1 MIPAALPLDEAE
13 RLKSLHELAV
23 LDTPPEAAFDA
34 LVHAA
39 AAVCSAPMA
48 LVSLVDERR
57 QWFKARVGLPDATE
71 TPREQ
76 AFCAHAI
83 LHNELFEVPDAASDP
98 RFAGNPLVTG
108 DPGIRFY
115 AGVPLFLA
123 DGAAVGTVC
132 VIDRVPRALDGRQR
146 QVLAELGRAAAAL
159 LNARRGAQVLAKS
172 EARYRALAE
181 LSPAGLFV
189 GDADG
194 QCTYTNARW
203 QEIHGLTFEQS
214 LGLGWMRVV
223 EPAEL
228 GRLGAAWRAAVQERR
243 QFDEV
248 IQVRHPDGMPR
259 AVRSRSAPQ
268 FDAQGRMTGFVG
280 LAEDVT
286 EARVQQERLSD
297 ERQYLA
303 SVIESTGVGTWE
315 WHVPS
320 GAMRINERWA
330 SILGYELDE
339 LEPVSIDTWRRLV
352 DPEDELRAQAALQRH
367 FSGEAPQYRCEFR
380 MRHKAGHWVWVLG
393 VGRVLSHTADGTPE
407 WAFGTHMDFSEQVR
421 NREAAE
427 QAYRRM
433 EMALDGGGVGLWEY
447 DIARDTLS
455 WHRLL
460 QPLYGLPDD
469 AAPPTY
475 AEWLAMLHPD
485 DRDRVEAEV
494 SAVVNGQRPYDIR
507 FRVLRPDGTVRH
519 MHSMARCRH
528 DGQGRVAGLLG
539 ATWDMTELN
548 DLSAE
553 LAEQHELMR
562 VTLKSIADGVITTDA
577 DGRVTWMNPVSERMT
592 GWLATE
598 ARGRP
603 LEEVFVI
610 RSEETRAL
618 APNPVQ
624 ACLATG
630 EVAGLNPHTVLVSRQ
645 GEHFGIEDSAA
656 PIRDARGRMLGAVL
670 VFHDVTEQR
679 RLSSEMTYRAKHDAL
694 TGLVNRQE
702 FEHRLRRALEQARRE
717 SACHTLLFIDLDQ
730 FKLVNDACG
739 HQVGD
744 QLLKQVAQLIGTV
757 VRSRD
762 TLARLGGDEFA
773 AVLEQCT
780 SEQAQRVAQEIC
792 DRMDAFRFVHD
803 GRRFRIGAS
812 IGLVQVD
819 GRWNELSELL
829 KAADAACYAAKE
841 AGRNRVHTWYES
853 DRMILERSG
862 DMQWA
867 TRLTQA
873 LDEERLVLFGQRL
886 QPLGDAPDGLH
897 VEALVRMRQPDG
909 SLTLPGSFLPAT
921 ERFGLAPRL
930 DRWVVRCA
938 LRWLAEHG
946 RGCELACLHVN
957 LSAQSLA
964 DATFRGDIVAVLED
978 AGPAVCQ
985 ALCFEITETVALAN
999 LGELAAFVDGVRARG
1014 ARVAVDDFGA
1024 GASHFGYLRSLKVD
1038 LIKVDGQFIKGMLRD
1053 PLDDASV
1060 RGFLEVARVLGV
1072 QTVAEFVD
1080 DAAVL
1085 SRVRELGFDFAQ
1097 GFHIAR
1103 PQPLQACMADAA

>member
-1 MIPAALPLDEAE
+1 MIPAALPPDEAE
-13 RLKSLHELAV
+13 RLKALQQLAV
-23 LDTPPEAAFDA
+23 LDTPAEAAFDA
-34 LVHAA
+34 LARAA
-39 AAVCSAPMA
+39 AALCGVPIA
-48 LVSLVDERR
+48 LVSLVDADR
-57 QWFKARVGLPDATE
+57 QWFKARVGLDGTRE

-83 LHNELFEVPDAASDP
+83 LQADVFEVTDAQADP
-98 RFAGNPLVTG
+98 RFAGNPLVAG
-108 DPGIRFY
+108 PQGIRFY
-115 AGVPLFLA
+115 AGAPVTLPG
-123 DGAAVGTVC
+123 GAAVGTVC
-132 VIDRVPRALDGRQR
+132 VIDRVPRQIDERQR
-146 QVLAELGRAAAAL
+146 EVLAELAQAASAL
-159 LNARRGAQVLAKS
+159 LQARRDAHTLAQS

-181 LSPAGLFV
+181 LSPAGLFL

-194 QCTYTNARW
+194 QCTYTNPSW
-203 QEIHGLTFEQS
+203 QAIHGLSLSES
-214 LGLGWMRVV
+214 LGLGWMQVV

-228 GRLGAAWRAAVQERR
+228 ERLGGQWRAAIRERR
-243 QFDEV
+243 LFDEV
-248 IQVRHPDGMPR
+248 VRVRRLDGS
-259 AVRSRSAPQ
+259 ACVVRSRSAPQ
-268 FDAQGRMTGFVG
+268 FDDQGRLTGFVG
-280 LAEDVT
+280 LAEDITASHV
-286 EARVQQERLSD
+286 EQERLAD

-330 SILGYELDE
+330 AILGYTLEE

-352 DPEDELRAQAALQRH
+352 DPEDEARAQIALQRH
-367 FSGEAPQYRCEFR
+367 FSGELPQYRCEFR
-380 MRHKAGHWVWVLG
+380 MRHKAGHWVSVLA
-393 VGRVLSHTADGTPE
+393 VGRLLSRAADGTPQ
-407 WAFGTHMDFSEQVR
+407 WAFGTHLDFSEQVR
-421 NREAAE
+421 HREAAE

-433 EMALDGGGVGLWEY
+433 ELALEGGGVALWEY
-447 DIARDTLS
+447 DVARNQLS
-455 WHRLL
+455 WQQRLEA
-460 QPLYGLPDD
+460 LYGLPDD
-469 AAPPTY
+469 APAMTY
-475 AEWLAMLHPD
+475 PEWLAVIHPD
-485 DRDRVEAEV
+485 DRERVQAEIGEV
-494 SAVVNGQRPYDIR
+494 ISGQRDYDIR
-507 FRVLRPDGTVRH
+507 FRVQRADGALRH
-519 MHSMARCRH
+519 MHSMARCRY

-539 ATWDMTELN
+539 ATWDTTELN
-548 DLSAE
+548 ELSAE

-562 VTLKSIADGVITTDA
+562 VTLKSIADGVITTDQR
-577 DGRVTWMNPVSERMT
+577 GCVTWMNPVSERMT
-592 GWLATE
+592 GWLAAE

-618 APNPVQ
+618 AANPVQ

-630 EVAGLNPHTVLVSRQ
+630 EVAGLSPHTVLISRS

-656 PIRDARGRMLGAVL
+656 PIRDTRGRVLGAVL

-702 FEHRLRRALEQARRE
+702 FEHRLRRALEQARRDA
-717 SACHTLLFIDLDQ
+717 ACHTLLFIDLDQ

-744 QLLKQVAQLIGTV
+744 QLLRQVAQLIGTV

-780 SEQAQRVAQEIC
+780 SDQAQRVAQQIC
-792 DRMDAFRFVHD
+792 DRIDEFRFVHD

-819 GRWNELSELL
+819 ARWNDLAALL
-829 KAADAACYAAKE
+829 KAGDAACYAAKE

-867 TRLTQA
+867 TRLAQA

-886 QPLGDAPDGLH
+886 QPLKEGPDGLH

-930 DRWVVRCA
+930 DRWVVREA
-938 LRWLAEHG
+938 LRWLHDHG
-946 RGCELACLHVN
+946 AGCGLACLHVN

-964 DATFRGDIVAVLED
+964 DASFRRDILTVLED
-978 AGPAVCQ
+978 AGTASCH

-1038 LIKVDGQFIKGMLRD
+1038 IIKVDGQFIKGMLRD

-1080 DAAVL
+1080 EAAVL
-1085 SRVRELGFDFAQ
+1085 TRVRELGFDFAQ
-1097 GFHIAR
+1097 GYFIGR
-1103 PQPLQACMADAA
+1103 PQPLSSCTAGAV

>member
-1 MIPAALPLDEAE
+1 MIPAALPPDEAA
-13 RLKSLHELAV
+13 RLKALQQLAV
-23 LDTPPEAAFDA
+23 LDTPAEVAFDA
-34 LVHAA
+34 LARAA
-39 AAVCSAPMA
+39 AALCGVPIAM
-48 LVSLVDERR
+48 VSLVDADR
-57 QWFKARVGLPDATE
+57 QWFKARVGLDSLRE

-76 AFCAHAI
+76 AFCAHTI
-83 LHNELFEVPDAASDP
+83 LQSEVFEVTDAQADP

-108 DPGIRFY
+108 QQGIRFY
-115 AGVPLFLA
+115 AGAPVTLPG
-123 DGAAVGTVC
+123 GAAVGTVC
-132 VIDRVPRALDGRQR
+132 VIDRVPRQLDERQR
-146 QVLAELGRAAAAL
+146 AVLAELAHAASAL
-159 LNARRGAQVLAKS
+159 LQARRDAHTLARS

-181 LSPAGLFV
+181 LSPAGLFL

-194 QCTYTNARW
+194 ECTYTNPSW
-203 QEIHGLTFEQS
+203 QAIHGLSLSES
-214 LGLGWMRVV
+214 LGLSWMQVV
-223 EPAEL
+223 QPAEL
-228 GRLGAAWRAAVQERR
+228 ARLADQWRAAIRERR
-243 QFDEV
+243 LFDEV
-248 IQVRHPDGMPR
+248 VRVRRLDGSTCV
-259 AVRSRSAPQ
+259 VRSRSAPQ
-268 FDAQGRMTGFVG
+268 YDDEGRLTGFVG

-286 EARVQQERLSD
+286 AAHVEQERLAD

-330 SILGYELDE
+330 GILGYTLEE

-352 DPEDELRAQAALQRH
+352 DPEDEARAQVALQRH
-367 FSGEAPQYRCEFR
+367 FSGELPQYRCEVR
-380 MRHKAGHWVWVLG
+380 MRHKAGHWVSVLA
-393 VGRVLSHTADGTPE
+393 VGRLLSRAADGSPQ
-407 WAFGTHMDFSEQVR
+407 WAFGTHLDFSEQVR

-427 QAYRRM
+427 QAQRRM
-433 EMALDGGGVGLWEY
+433 ELALEGGGVALWEY
-447 DIARDTLS
+447 DVARNQLS
-455 WHRLL
+455 WQRGLEA
-460 QPLYGLPDD
+460 LYGLPDD
-469 AAPPTY
+469 APAMTY
-475 AEWLAMLHPD
+475 VEWLGVIHPD
-485 DRDRVEAEV
+485 DRERVQGEIGDVIA
-494 SAVVNGQRPYDIR
+494 GQRDYDIR
-507 FRVLRPDGTVRH
+507 FRVLRNDGALRH

-539 ATWDMTELN
+539 ATWDTTELN
-548 DLSAE
+548 ELSAE
-553 LAEQHELMR
+553 LAEQHERMR
-562 VTLKSIADGVITTDA
+562 VTLKSIADGVITTDQR
-577 DGRVTWMNPVSERMT
+577 GCVTWMNPVSERMT
-592 GWLATE
+592 GWLAAE

-618 APNPVQ
+618 VANPVQ

-630 EVAGLNPHTVLVSRQ
+630 EVAGLTPHTVLISRS

-656 PIRDARGRMLGAVL
+656 PIRDTQGRVLGAVL

-702 FEHRLRRALEQARRE
+702 FEHRLRRALEQARRDA
-717 SACHTLLFIDLDQ
+717 ACHTLLFIDLDQ

-744 QLLKQVAQLIGTV
+744 QLLRQVAQLIGTV

-780 SEQAQRVAQEIC
+780 SEQAQRVAQQIC
-792 DRMDAFRFVHD
+792 DRIDEFRFVHD

-819 GRWNELSELL
+819 ARWNDLADLL
-829 KAADAACYAAKE
+829 KAGDAACYAAKE

-867 TRLTQA
+867 TRLAQA

-886 QPLGDAPDGLH
+886 QPLREGPDGLH

-921 ERFGLAPRL
+921 ERFGMAPRL
-930 DRWVVRCA
+930 DRWVVREA
-938 LRWLAEHG
+938 LRWLQDHG
-946 RGCELACLHVN
+946 AGCNLACLHVN

-964 DATFRGDIVAVLED
+964 DASFRRDILTVLED
-978 AGPAVCQ
+978 AGTGTCH

-999 LGELAAFVDGVRARG
+999 LGELAAFVDEVRARG

-1038 LIKVDGQFIKGMLRD
+1038 IIKVDGQFIKGMLRD

-1080 DAAVL
+1080 EAAVL
-1085 SRVRELGFDFAQ
+1085 ARVRELGFDFAQ
-1097 GFHIAR
+1097 GYFIGR
-1103 PQPLQACMADAA
+1103 PQLLSSCTASAA